1 MGSTK
6 IKSEKRDYSGEYEK
20 NLQTQLKYA
29 DQLYGK
35 EAEYQPKY
43 AEMQFNIAKNLT
55 PQVMDLYQNE
65 IYPRMAEMDRAAT
78 EQSRLGD
85 VEAVEK
91 YGGRM
96 VSALEGASP
105 EETAMKKELNR
116 QAMDELALGGKLT
129 PFQQRA
135 LRESVRGGQSA
146 RGFGFGINDQA
157 METLAEMNAMEDRRR
172 GRQQFAQGQLG
183 LSSSLT
189 ADPMLAVLGR
199 SSRAYNPAAALGQ
212 AGSYRGGNVFNPES
226 GYAGQLHGQNAN
238 MAMQAKKHNA
248 DMNAAMFGGAM
259 GALGGLGGG
268 MFGAAGQAGGFKS
281 LFGG

>member
-6 IKSEKRDYSGEYEK
+6 IKAPERDYAQEYEK
-20 NLQTQLKYA
+20 NLLTQLKYA
-29 DQLYGK
+29 DKLYDS
-35 EAEYQPKY
+35 EAKYQPKY
-43 AEMQFNIAKNLT
+43 ADMQFNIAKKLT

-85 VEAVEK
+85 VEAIEK
-91 YGGRM
+91 YGSRM
-96 VSALEGASP
+96 VAALEGASP
-105 EETAMKKELNR
+105 EETAMKQELNR

-129 PFQQRA
+129 PFQKRA
-135 LRESVRGGQSA
+135 LRESVRMGQAA
-146 RGFGFGINDQA
+146 RGFGTGLNDQA

-172 GRQQFAQGQLG
+172 ERQRFAQGQLG

-189 ADPMLAVLGR
+189 ADPMMAVLGR
-199 SSRAYNPAAALGQ
+199 SSRGYNPAAALGQ
-212 AGSYRGGNVFNPES
+212 AGSYGQGPVFNPES
-226 GYAGQLHGQNAN
+226 GYAGQLYGQNAN
-238 MAMQAKKHNA
+238 MALGARKHNA

-268 MFGAAGQAGGFKS
+268 IFGAAGQTGGFS
-281 LFGG
+281 NLFS